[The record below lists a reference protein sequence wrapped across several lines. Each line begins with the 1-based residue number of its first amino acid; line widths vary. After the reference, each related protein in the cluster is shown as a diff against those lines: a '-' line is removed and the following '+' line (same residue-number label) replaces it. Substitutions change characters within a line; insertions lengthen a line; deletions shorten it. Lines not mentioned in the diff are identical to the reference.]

1 MLVVVL
7 LLLFLNTEFHS
18 LVHDRNCTWI
28 VNYHVRILLRIH
40 CRDGYSVLYN
50 KKSYKSRK
58 FQFILQKEKQI
69 NINVCK
75 IHPIFGIH

>member
-18 LVHDRNCTWI
+18 LVHARNCTWI

-40 CRDGYSVLYN
+40 CRDGYWYYITRN
-50 KKSYKSRK
+50 R
-58 FQFILQKEKQI
+58 I
-69 NINVCK
+69 NIESFN
-75 IHPIFGIH
+75 IFYKKKNK